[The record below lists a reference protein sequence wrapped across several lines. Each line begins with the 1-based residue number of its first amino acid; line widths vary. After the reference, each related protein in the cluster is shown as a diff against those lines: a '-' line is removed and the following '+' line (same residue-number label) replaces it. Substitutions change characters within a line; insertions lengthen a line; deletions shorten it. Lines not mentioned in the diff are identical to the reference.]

1 MAETTRRDTQNMRQ
15 AGDGGFVLPAVI
27 GTLVILGLLI
37 TAGFHVAEQELR
49 IGIATEK
56 ANLAFYLADNGV
68 ADVLEN
74 WDYSAMGSIPIGSES
89 TLVDT
94 LSYGDWEINV
104 RRIGTKTFLLTAAS
118 NISEG
123 GSILAGASR
132 NTGTIVRVL
141 GLDVEP
147 PAVLTTTGDLNYNGS
162 SPPVLSGLD
171 QVPSGWGAYCSAP
184 LLDQIGFLSDDSSS
198 VMIDDSGSSSGS
210 GGSGK
215 GKGKGKGSGSSGKGS
230 GGKSGSGGNGQIC
243 VSQVTGSPCSRQSS
257 TLVAEAMASF
267 EGQSWTDLIAMA
279 SHTITAEQ
287 PGTALPVDA
296 SGECT
301 VSASMNWGDPLN
313 PADPCG
319 GYFPMIYFNPGPG
332 NETRLAGSGRGQGI
346 FLFEEDFRIQG
357 SYQLYGLVVVNGS
370 IKMRGTSKIMGA
382 IIAGSTSGMNG
393 TPDALYSSCAVDRA
407 IYENSSLSRARPLTN
422 RSFIDLSN
430 LIGN

>member
-1 MAETTRRDTQNMRQ
+1 MRQ

-49 IGIATEK
+49 IGIATER

-104 RRIGTKTFLLTAAS
+104 RRIGTKTFLLTAVS

-147 PAVLTTTGDLNYNGS
+147 PAVLTTTGDLNYSGS
-162 SPPVLSGLD
+162 TPPVLSGLD
-171 QVPSGWGAYCSAP
+171 QVPSGWEAYCSSP
-184 LLDQIGFLSDDSSS
+184 LLDQVGFLSDDSSS
-198 VMIDDSGSSSGS
+198 VMIDDPGSSSSSSS
-210 GGSGK
+210 G
-215 GKGKGKGSGSSGKGS
+215 GKGKGKGSSSSSSSKGSSSSSS
-230 GGKSGSGGNGQIC
+230 GGGSGQIC

-257 TLVAEAMASF
+257 TLVAEAMEPF
-267 EGQSWTDLIAMA
+267 QGQSWTDLIAMA
-279 SHTITAEQ
+279 NHTITDEQ
-287 PGTALPVDA
+287 PGKALPADA

-319 GYFPMIYFNPGPG
+319 GYFPIIYFDPGPG
-332 NETRLAGSGRGQGI
+332 EETRLKGNGIGQGI
-346 FLFEEDFRIQG
+346 FLFEEDFRIEG
-357 SYQLYGLVVVNGS
+357 NYQLYGLVVVNGS
-370 IKMRGTSKIMGA
+370 IEMRGTSQIMGA
-382 IIAGSTSGMNG
+382 IIAGSTSSMNG

-407 IYENSSLSRARPLTN
+407 IYENSSLNRARPLTN
-422 RSFIDLSN
+422 RSFVDLSN
-430 LIGN
+430 LIEN